1 MSEEENDRIDEYWTR
16 GEQQATLNQLRF
28 NDVQS
33 HLFYRSMRKLS
44 FLGKDEDSVLTVT
57 SLKDEHTLLKFVIMF
72 GKYLKLENI
81 FSLWELN

>member
-33 HLFYRSMRKLS
+33 HLFYWSM
-44 FLGKDEDSVLTVT
+44 
-57 SLKDEHTLLKFVIMF
+57 
-72 GKYLKLENI
+72 
-81 FSLWELN
+81 